1 MRNTVVTIY
10 GRVGSMKS
18 PIAERIR
25 NACARSGVR
34 CEVDDH
40 RLFSFDEDFTEKYEQ
55 AFKQAVQSPAD
66 VVVLVVGTGHD
77 SNSPF
82 RIEVEPAIP
91 GVSQLFR
98 LAW

>member
-1 MRNTVVTIY
+1 
-10 GRVGSMKS
+10 MKS

-25 NACARSGVR
+25 NACAKSGVR

-40 RLFSFDEDFTEKYEQ
+40 RLFSFDEDFTEKYEE

-77 SNSPF
+77 SYSPF

-91 GVSQLFR
+91 GISKLFR